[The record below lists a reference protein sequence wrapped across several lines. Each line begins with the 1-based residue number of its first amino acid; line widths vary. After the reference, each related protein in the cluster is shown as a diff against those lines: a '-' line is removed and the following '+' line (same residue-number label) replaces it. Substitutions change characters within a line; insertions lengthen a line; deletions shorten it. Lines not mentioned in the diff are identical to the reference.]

1 MHPRTWPLVSMLLA
15 CFACVADLHAAESRA
30 NETVIT
36 AARGAH
42 FGSELCG
49 FTAEHIAQYKAKL
62 KASLPEATDFDL
74 HWDYGWAQ
82 EEREL
87 LQYQSLR
94 VGDPQ
99 DYASRVEASCN
110 RLRYRVQQT
119 QGAAPPGGLSRTE
132 P

>member
-1 MHPRTWPLVSMLLA
+1 MLLA
-15 CFACVADLHAAESRA
+15 CLACAADLHASDNVA
-30 NETVIT
+30 NETVHT

-42 FGSELCG
+42 FGRALCG
-49 FTAEHIAQYKAKL
+49 FTAAHIAQYKAKL
-62 KASLPEATDFDL
+62 KASLSDATDFDF
-74 HWDYGWAQ
+74 HWDYGWTQ

-99 DYASRVEASCN
+99 EYASRVESSCN
-110 RLRYRVQQT
+110 RLRYRIKQA
-119 QGAAPPGGLSRTE
+119 QGAAPAGGASRTE